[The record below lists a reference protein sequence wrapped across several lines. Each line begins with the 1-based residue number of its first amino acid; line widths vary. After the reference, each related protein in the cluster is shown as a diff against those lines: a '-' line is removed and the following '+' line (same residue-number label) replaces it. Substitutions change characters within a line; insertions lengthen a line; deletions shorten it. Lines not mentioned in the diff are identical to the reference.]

1 MRSML
6 EPDSAPPQHQGARC
20 AQHVDRPATTI
31 CGRCGSYACNLCR
44 TEALDGQEYCERCA
58 SRVSLS
64 TELADPGT
72 RLLAHVGDSLA
83 NGLPFI
89 GMMILGLV
97 LDAARGRGDEG
108 MLFLMCVGLGALGSL
123 AVICYQLHLLS
134 TIGQTLC
141 KRWLGIKVVRSDGS
155 PVDLG
160 RLILLRNVVPWFIN
174 SACGLFFL
182 VDALFIFTDER
193 RCLHDQIADTIV
205 VKVDGYPG

>member
-1 MRSML
+1 M
-6 EPDSAPPQHQGARC
+6 
-20 AQHVDRPATTI
+20 
-31 CGRCGSYACNLCR
+31 
-44 TEALDGQEYCERCA
+44 
-58 SRVSLS
+58 
-64 TELADPGT
+64 
-72 RLLAHVGDSLA
+72 
-83 NGLPFI
+83 
-89 GMMILGLV
+89 
-97 LDAARGRGDEG
+97 
-108 MLFLMCVGLGALGSL
+108 GLGALGSL
-123 AVICYQLHLLS
+123 AVICYQLYLLS

-160 RLILLRNVVPWFIN
+160 RLILLRNIVPSLIN